1 MEKEDKTISYVDSY
15 DIIRDWFQGEDE
27 LNLNLKDVHKIVQI
41 PKVKVVK
48 MNGNS
53 IKNIINL
60 PDKIDQLEITANM
73 LFKIEN
79 LPKETTSLNLSLDTV
94 SNSPDLESSI

>member
-27 LNLNLKDVHKIVQI
+27 LNLNLKDVHKILQI

-60 PDKIDQLEITANM
+60 R
-73 LFKIEN
+73 
-79 LPKETTSLNLSLDTV
+79 
-94 SNSPDLESSI
+94 